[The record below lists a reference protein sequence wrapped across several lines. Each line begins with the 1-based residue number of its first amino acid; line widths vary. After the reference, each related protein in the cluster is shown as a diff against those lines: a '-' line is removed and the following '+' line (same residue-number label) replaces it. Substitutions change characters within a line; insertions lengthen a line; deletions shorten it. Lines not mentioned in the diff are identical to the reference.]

1 LEVAVKKILL
11 ISGLCILLGAAS
23 ASAAELEIPME
34 FEYLAIDGKKIQSN
48 SFWHKSTLEFGQGEH
63 KIALRYSDVVKD
75 TFGND
80 GNVDFVKSAPF
91 IISLKAD
98 DAQRYILQPDGDGA
112 GKNPKAYAK
121 EPKVKIS
128 RRDAGAVEYRVTYT
142 DWEEE
147 SFVSRLFSGNSARDI
162 TASTAVAAGATMT
175 AATNAAA
182 PPAPLGNGVSGAI
195 QTAAPA
201 ADGANQTAEA
211 TPKQMLRY
219 WWQQADE
226 KTRKEFMSWVFSAP

>member
-1 LEVAVKKILL
+1 VKTFLS
-11 ISGLCILLGAAS
+11 ISGLCILLGTAPVF
-23 ASAAELEIPME
+23 AAELKIPME

-48 SFWHKSTLEFGQGEH
+48 SFRHKSTLEFGQGEH
-63 KIALRYSDVVKD
+63 KIAVRYSDVVKD

-98 DAQRYILQPDGDGA
+98 DTQRYILRPDGDGVSE
-112 GKNPKAYAK
+112 NPKAYAK
-121 EPKVKIS
+121 QPKVKIT
-128 RRDAGAVEYRVTYT
+128 RRDAGVVEYQVTYT

-162 TASTAVAAGATMT
+162 TASTAVAAAATT
-175 AATNAAA
+175 AAGVSPAVSATAPHTNV
-182 PPAPLGNGVSGAI
+182 VSGAT

-201 ADGANQTAEA
+201 ADGNNQTAET